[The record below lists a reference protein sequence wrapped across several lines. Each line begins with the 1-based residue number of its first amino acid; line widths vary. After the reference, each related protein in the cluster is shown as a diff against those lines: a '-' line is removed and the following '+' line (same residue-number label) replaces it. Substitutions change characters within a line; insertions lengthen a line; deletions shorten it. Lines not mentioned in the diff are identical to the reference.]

1 MKFFY
6 LLHNFFKKIRF
17 PSIVL
22 AIMMSF
28 SILMGTM
35 TVSRIRSVTYN
46 YNVIKN
52 TSPQLF
58 LAEVFLSSDD
68 YKSPGISGQKTKKL
82 IDSLESLP
90 AVNYA
95 YTICIANPVSFN
107 GKGTSIVLID
117 PHMLTDFPAL
127 ENMGLDYSACENGCI
142 LAGNAFDSVSGDTIE
157 LEFYNPDNHTESF
170 TVCGHM
176 SYPAKMI
183 NLSHSKTAATTAD
196 DILID
201 TNSVIMQATDEVLDR
216 LSQIS
221 QITFENN
228 CIFSLDSNASEEE
241 IERITEFTDN
251 YGKAV
256 QFSVIEQNTR
266 HDLTTRMKEL
276 LPRPMFLLLASII
289 AYLSM
294 TILLFKR
301 KEKELSICYLCGFG
315 TAKCAVLS
323 VAAAVVISAVP
334 TLANMIFILVFYCL
348 SRKGMI
354 SSEGFYISGSSLL
367 PVALYFV
374 LTVIV
379 SAVAVVISMRH
390 KTPASYIRS
399 VSE

>member
-68 YKSPGISGQKTKKL
+68 YKSPGISEQKTKKL

-142 LAGNAFDSVSGDTIE
+142 LAGNAFDSVTDDTIE

-176 SYPAKMI
+176 ACPAKMI
-183 NLSHSKTAATTAD
+183 NLSHSKTASTTAD

-201 TNSVIMQATDEVLDR
+201 TNAVIMQATDKVMNR

-228 CIFSLDSNASEEE
+228 CIFSLD
-241 IERITEFTDN
+241 
-251 YGKAV
+251 
-256 QFSVIEQNTR
+256 
-266 HDLTTRMKEL
+266 
-276 LPRPMFLLLASII
+276 
-289 AYLSM
+289 
-294 TILLFKR
+294 
-301 KEKELSICYLCGFG
+301 
-315 TAKCAVLS
+315 
-323 VAAAVVISAVP
+323 
-334 TLANMIFILVFYCL
+334 
-348 SRKGMI
+348 
-354 SSEGFYISGSSLL
+354 
-367 PVALYFV
+367 
-374 LTVIV
+374 
-379 SAVAVVISMRH
+379 
-390 KTPASYIRS
+390 
-399 VSE
+399 